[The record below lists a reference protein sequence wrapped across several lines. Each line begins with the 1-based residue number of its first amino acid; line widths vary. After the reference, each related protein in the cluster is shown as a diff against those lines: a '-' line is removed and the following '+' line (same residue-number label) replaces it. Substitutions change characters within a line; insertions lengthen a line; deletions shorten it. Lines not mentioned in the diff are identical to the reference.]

1 MPRKI
6 IYKHRYF
13 APSFNQITRQLG
25 NILLSAPRLESRGNR
40 PLKMDFEEQLN
51 ALIFFHLEEHTSAR
65 ELIQVMKEDDFARN
79 AIAPKGGIS
88 RSSFSEAVNERG
100 LEQFFYK
107 SIKVKGSEW
116 H

>member
-1 MPRKI
+1 
-6 IYKHRYF
+6 
-13 APSFNQITRQLG
+13 
-25 NILLSAPRLESRGNR
+25 
-40 PLKMDFEEQLN
+40 MDFEDQLN

-100 LEQFFYK
+100 LKQFFYVFQQLQK
-107 SIKVKGSEW
+107 QAASLLPQKYANLGDLISKDIALIYKLRWEIEKFFA
-116 H
+116 